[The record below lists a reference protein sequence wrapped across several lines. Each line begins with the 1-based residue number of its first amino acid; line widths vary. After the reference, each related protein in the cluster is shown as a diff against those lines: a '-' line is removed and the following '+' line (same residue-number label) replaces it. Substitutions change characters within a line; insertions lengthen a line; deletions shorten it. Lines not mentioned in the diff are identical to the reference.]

1 MSAQPYLNWRL
12 VLIGA
17 LLVGVWTES
26 AGAQGGR
33 GNFRGF
39 GGGGGFGDRRG
50 GGGGFLDSF
59 RSSPVNVIRNEAVQ
73 QELGLSESQRTAVS
87 ELLADE
93 SAQTLLRS
101 FEERRRAAQSDPDR
115 EAIQAEMTKAFEELN
130 RQREKEL
137 QKILDGRQF
146 TRLQQISLQRAG
158 VSALLREDVAQALG
172 LTEAQRQ
179 QLTAL
184 NGEYDAARMELGFR
198 ASEEDRQKLREEWNA
213 KFLAVLN
220 ETQRAAWTEKL
231 GPPASEEVLRG
242 FGGGFPGPRPPG
254 SPASSPPVAAATPNA
269 NGNSTGSPATSA
281 PPAYVPPP
289 PPEGATVV
297 SSFGAPPGEISG
309 RTEEAATF
317 SFNFRYAPWVDVLKL
332 FADRAGLT
340 LDLNTVPPGTFNYY
354 DDGQYTVTQAL
365 DILNGYLLPK
375 GYILV
380 RRDRFLVCVNVD
392 QPIPPNLVPHVDREE
407 LYQRGQ
413 NELMTVVFP
422 LEAVNIDEVVQEISQ
437 LQVPPGKVV
446 GLKASSSVAVTDI
459 GSNLRRI
466 DQLLQAVSVQPET
479 VVFQAYPLKYIAADE
494 AETSVRALL
503 GLQVGVTDVSA
514 GAGNEGFRGDPR
526 DPRSFERSRESSR
539 STTASTTVQA
549 RIWAHLRTNSLMVTA
564 TPAQQKIVEAAIK
577 VIDVDEQAAGVFARS
592 RKPYLQVYQV
602 TSSDPREVVKTLA
615 VLVPGVVVNEDGR
628 NGKIHIVATEAQ
640 HEEVGRLIRQLDGLG
655 GGEQV
660 AVIPL
665 VKMDPVTAAAQLRT
679 MFVRDG
685 DQAPTIEPDLYGR
698 QLMIRGNSTQLLQ
711 VQQILAKLGEDG
723 TGVRRPG
730 EGGVVRNF
738 PLAGRD
744 PAELLPLLQQ
754 AWENTSPT
762 PIRIV
767 RPPSRGPVNS
777 ILTPNPPQ
785 QPTTAPGEE
794 GFPGT
799 DPSSTQRSLPGDP
812 TVQAAPRTR
821 GLPIHL
827 VAQTEVREAAEDET
841 PVRPAPQLSDEEVN
855 LFLDLLAEPPPPR
868 PEAAAPPATEA
879 APSRTPPPDGQT
891 QAPTGESQAPVTITV
906 VGDELLI
913 SGGDP
918 EALDRVEELL
928 ESMMQ
933 RIPPRTSWTIFP
945 LENADVTTTAAMLN
959 QLFPD
964 SDVTSAESLTGG
976 GSSLFSSLTGGIN
989 SMTSSLA
996 GMTGLTGSSAGRVR
1010 MIPYPPDN
1018 SLFVSGPTHKVEEIY
1033 EMLKILDSGELS
1045 ASLRERRPR
1054 MIPVRYAEVEDVY
1067 NILRD
1072 VYKDALETEQDR
1084 GARNAASMFAAMMG
1098 GGNRRGG
1105 DQNQQTQ
1112 VAQLSLGIDRQTS
1125 QIIVSCS
1132 EAKYQE
1138 IRSLVESIDRSAL
1151 EAKRTVRVV
1160 SLHNTSASQLTNTVS
1175 SLMPRVKVSST
1186 GSGRS
1191 STSTPSS
1198 GGGSGGPSF
1207 SPSGGGEGPRPDA
1220 DQIRQFF
1227 EQRMRERMQQ
1237 SGGGDSGGRPSFGG
1251 SPFGG
1256 RPSFG
1261 GSPFGGGGSPFGG
1274 GGGPFGGSRG
1284 GGDRG
1289 GGDRGGR

>member
-1 MSAQPYLNWRL
+1 MME
-12 VLIGA
+12 A
-17 LLVGVWTES
+17 L
-26 AGAQGGR
+26 
-33 GNFRGF
+33 
-39 GGGGGFGDRRG
+39 
-50 GGGGFLDSF
+50 

-73 QELGLSESQRTAVS
+73 QELALSESQRTALG
-87 ELLADE
+87 EFLADD
-93 SAQTLLRS
+93 SVQTVLRS
-101 FEERRRAAQSDPDR
+101 FEERRRSAQSDADR
-115 EAIQAEMTKAFEELN
+115 EALQAEMTKAFEDLN
-130 RQREKEL
+130 RQREKQL
-137 QKILDGRQF
+137 QQILDARQF
-146 TRLQQISLQRAG
+146 TRLQQIALQRAG
-158 VSALLREDVAQALG
+158 VSALLRDDVAQSLG
-172 LTEAQRQ
+172 LTEVQRQ
-179 QLTAL
+179 QLTSL
-184 NGEYDAARMELGFR
+184 NSEYDAARMDLGFR
-198 ASEEDRQKLREEWNA
+198 ATEEDRQRLREEWNA

-220 ETQRAAWTEKL
+220 ESQRSAWTERL
-231 GPPASEEVLRG
+231 GPPASEEALRG
-242 FGGGFPGPRPPG
+242 FGGGGFPGPRPPG
-254 SPASSPPVAAATPNA
+254 TATAPPQVAATTPNS
-269 NGNSTGSPATSA
+269 NGNGAGPPAVAA
-281 PPAYVPPP
+281 PPALVLPP

-309 RTEEAATF
+309 RAAEAANF

-375 GYILV
+375 GYLLV

-422 LEAVNIDEVVQEISQ
+422 LEAVNIDDVVQEISQ

-466 DQLLQAVSVQPET
+466 DQLLQGVSVQPET

-514 GAGNEGFRGDPR
+514 GSGSEGFRGDPR
-526 DPRSFERSRESSR
+526 DPRSFDRSRSDSSR
-539 STTASTTVQA
+539 ATTAPATQA

-577 VIDVDEQAAGVFARS
+577 VIDVDEQAAGTFARS

-602 TSSDPREVVKTLA
+602 TSSDPREVVKTLT

-698 QLMIRGNSTQLLQ
+698 QVMIRGNSTQILQ
-711 VQQILAKLGEDG
+711 AQQILAKLGEDG

-730 EGGVVRNF
+730 EGGAVRNF

-785 QPTTAPGEE
+785 QPTTAPTDD
-794 GFPGT
+794 GFPGP
-799 DPSSTQRSLPGDP
+799 DPSSTQRTAPGDP
-812 TVQAAPRTR
+812 TVQTSPQSRDV
-821 GLPIHL
+821 PIRF
-827 VAQTEVREAAEDET
+827 VSQTETREATAEET
-841 PVRPAPQLSDEEVN
+841 SPAGQPARPLSDEELD
-855 LFLDLLAEPPPPR
+855 LFLDLLEEPAPAR
-868 PEAAAPPATEA
+868 PAAPPPATSDA
-879 APSRTPPPDGQT
+879 APPRTPSDGTPQT
-891 QAPTGESQAPVTITV
+891 PVTITV

-913 SGGDP
+913 TGGDP

-945 LENADVTTTAAMLN
+945 LEHADVTTVAAMLN

-976 GSSLFSSLTGGIN
+976 SGSLFSSLTGGIN

-1067 NILRD
+1067 AILRD

-1105 DQNQQTQ
+1105 DQNQSSP
-1112 VAQLSLGIDRQTS
+1112 VVQLTIGIDRQTS

-1132 EAKYQE
+1132 ESKYQE

-1151 EAKRTVRVV
+1151 EAKRTVRIV

-1186 GSGRS
+1186 GSSRS
-1191 STSTPSS
+1191 STSSSSS
-1198 GGGSGGPSF
+1198 GGSSSPPSF
-1207 SPSGGGEGPRPDA
+1207 SPGGGGEGPRPDS

-1237 SGGGDSGGRPSFGG
+1237 SGGDSGGRPSFGG

-1256 RPSFG
+1256 GRPSFGSSPFGGG

-1274 GGGPFGGSRG
+1274 GGSPFGGSRG

-1289 GGDRGGR
+1289 GDRGGR